1 MNVVDL
7 NSDLGE
13 DWGKWRVSRDAEVMS
28 CVTSANVA
36 CGFHAGDP
44 STIRRT
50 VRLARSAGVAIG
62 AHPGWPDLLG
72 FGRRNM
78 EVDPEEARDYVVY
91 QVGALKAFVEAE
103 GGRLTHVKPHGAL
116 YNQAAKDKR
125 LAQAIAQAVKEVDP
139 CLILVALPGS
149 ELYKAGREA
158 GLLTAGEV
166 FADRAYNPDGTLVPR
181 TRPNAMIKDVR
192 VAIQQVLH
200 MVEHSSVV
208 AVDGTE
214 VPIAAD
220 TICIHGDQPD
230 AVAFAKEIR
239 AALENKGIRVA
250 PMSEWLKGRG

>member
-1 MNVVDL
+1 MIVVDL

-28 CVTSANVA
+28 CVTSANIA

-50 VRLARSAGVAIG
+50 VRLARASGVAIG

-78 EVDPEEARDYVVY
+78 EVDPDEARDYVVY
-91 QVGALKAFVEAE
+91 QIGALQAFVKAE

-116 YNQAAKDKR
+116 YNQAAKDRR
-125 LAQAIAQAVKEVDP
+125 LAEAIVCAVKEVDP
-139 CLILVALPGS
+139 ELILVALSGS
-149 ELYKAGREA
+149 ELYKAGKEA
-158 GLLTAGEV
+158 GLVTAGEV

-181 TRPNAMIKDVR
+181 SRPNAMIKDVR
-192 VAIQQVLH
+192 LAIEQVLR
-200 MVEHSSVV
+200 MVKHGVV
-208 AVDGTE
+208 IAVDGTE

-230 AVAFAKEIR
+230 AVPFAREIR
-239 AALENKGIRVA
+239 AALQSEGIGVA
-250 PMSEWLKGRG
+250 PMSEWLKGRR